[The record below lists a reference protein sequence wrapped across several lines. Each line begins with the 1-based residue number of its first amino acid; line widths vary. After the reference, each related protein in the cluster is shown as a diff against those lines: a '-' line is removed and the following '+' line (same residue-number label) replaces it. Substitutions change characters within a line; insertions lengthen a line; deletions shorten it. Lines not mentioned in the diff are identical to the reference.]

1 MTARFVRGAVAAL
14 AVAVVVNLA
23 GCSSKVNVSGKVT
36 YNGKAVTSGSV
47 SLIASDHI
55 QYSGQIGTDGSYAIS
70 GVPSGTVKIL
80 VSSPNPEGAGRG
92 KGSAPKIGE
101 GDLAAGGAGGA
112 ATGWFPLPD
121 KYADLAKTDLTGDVR
136 GNPAVLNVE
145 LK

>member
-1 MTARFVRGAVAAL
+1 MTARLARGAVAAL
-14 AVAVVVNLA
+14 AAAVVVNLA

-47 SLIASDHI
+47 SLIASDNI
-55 QYSGQIGTDGSYAIS
+55 QYAGPIGTDGSYAIS
-70 GVPSGTVKIL
+70 SVPSGTVKIL

-92 KGSAPKIGE
+92 KGSAQKGAD
-101 GDLAAGGAGGA
+101 GDLAAAAAGPA
-112 ATGWFPLPD
+112 AGWFPLPD

-136 GNPAVLNVE
+136 GNPAVLNIE